1 MIINDLYK
9 RHLSVTDILQEYSM
23 YNKVE
28 MI

>member
-9 RHLSVTDILQEYSM
+9 RHLSVTDILQEYST

>member
-9 RHLSVTDILQEYSM
+9 RHLSVIDILQEYST